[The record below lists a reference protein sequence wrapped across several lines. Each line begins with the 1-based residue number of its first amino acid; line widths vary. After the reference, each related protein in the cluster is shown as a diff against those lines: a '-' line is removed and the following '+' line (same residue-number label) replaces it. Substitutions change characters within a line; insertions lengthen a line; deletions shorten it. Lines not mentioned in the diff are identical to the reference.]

1 MIMPQCPPED
11 SLERRIEAILGAET
25 PPEGWKEALGML
37 FERYLDQQRLLDRL
51 THIADR
57 FQAAE
62 RERSQG
68 YLASYEKKVRQ
79 LEKIVRISDQYQTML
94 HQLKERLE
102 HASNY
107 DSLTGLPNRR
117 YMTVRL
123 EEAASRAT
131 RKPDSG
137 FAVMIAD
144 IDHFKDVNDNFGH
157 AAGDQLL
164 QAVAR
169 ALELSLREYDLC
181 ARWGGEEFLFLF
193 PACDATSAQVVAE
206 RLRQAVIGAQRIR
219 DEIPAPTVSIGF
231 TLHRPGEPVDTTLLR
246 ADQALYKAKDAGRNC
261 VAGE

>member
-1 MIMPQCPPED
+1 MTMRQTMPEAP
-11 SLERRIEAILGAET
+11 LEERIEAILSQET
-25 PPEGWKEALGML
+25 PPAGWKEALEEL
-37 FERYLDQQRLLDRL
+37 FQRYQDQQRLLDRL

-62 RERSQG
+62 RERSQ
-68 YLASYEKKVRQ
+68 SYMGRYERKVRQ

-123 EEAASRAT
+123 EEAASQAVRNPSS
-131 RKPDSG
+131 K

-144 IDHFKDVNDNFGH
+144 IDHFKAVNDNFGH
-157 AAGDQLL
+157 AAGDRLL
-164 QAVAR
+164 QSVAR

-181 ARWGGEEFLFLF
+181 ARWGGEEFLFLY
-193 PACDATSAQVVAE
+193 PSCDETSAAIVAK
-206 RLRQAVIGAQRIR
+206 RLRHNVSAASQANGGIAT
-219 DEIPAPTVSIGF
+219 PTISIGY
-231 TLHRPGEPVDTTLLR
+231 TLHRPGESVDATLLR
-246 ADQALYKAKDAGRNC
+246 ADEALYKAKAAGRDC
-261 VAGE
+261 AVGM

>member
-1 MIMPQCPPED
+1 MTMQQYPPED
-11 SLERRIEAILGAET
+11 SLERSIEAILSADT
-25 PPEGWKEALGML
+25 PPDGWKEALEKL
-37 FERYLDQQRLLDRL
+37 FVRYLDQQRLLDRL

-68 YLASYEKKVRQ
+68 YLANYEKKVRQ

-131 RKPDSG
+131 RKPDGG

-144 IDHFKDVNDNFGH
+144 LDHFKAVNDNFGH
-157 AAGDQLL
+157 AAGDRLL

-193 PACDATSAQVVAE
+193 PSCDQANAPIVAE
-206 RLRQAVIGAQRIR
+206 RLRQSVTKAQRIN

-231 TLHRPGEPVDTTLLR
+231 TIHRPGEHVDTTLLR

-261 VAGE
+261 VVGE

>member
-1 MIMPQCPPED
+1 MPTHQDENLDTRIDEILAAD
-11 SLERRIEAILGAET
+11 S
-25 PPEGWKEALGML
+25 PPEGWKDAVRELL
-37 FERYLDQQRLLDRL
+37 SRCQDQQRLLDRL
-51 THIADR
+51 TRIADR

-68 YLASYEKKVRQ
+68 YLARYERKVRQ

-123 EEAASRAT
+123 EEAASQAAR
-131 RKPDSG
+131 RPESS
-137 FAVMIAD
+137 FAVMVAD
-144 IDHFKDVNDNFGH
+144 IDHFKAVNDGFGH
-157 AAGDQLL
+157 SAGDRVL

-181 ARWGGEEFLFLF
+181 ARWGGEEFLLLF
-193 PACDATSAQVVAE
+193 PSCEAGNAPGVAE
-206 RLRQAVIGAQRIR
+206 RLRRNVNEAPLR
-219 DEIPAPTVSIGF
+219 DHDIPAPTISIGY
-231 TLHRPGEPVDTTLLR
+231 TLHRPGESIDATLLR
-246 ADQALYKAKDAGRNC
+246 ADEALYMAKAAGRNC
-261 VAGE
+261 CMEA

>member
-1 MIMPQCPPED
+1 MSQPVIED
-11 SLERRIEAILGAET
+11 ALERRIEAILSADA
-25 PPEGWKEALGML
+25 PPDGWKEALDEL
-37 FERYLDQQRLLDRL
+37 FQRYSDQQRLLDRL
-51 THIADR
+51 TRIADR

-68 YLASYEKKVRQ
+68 YMARYEKKVRQ

-123 EEAASRAT
+123 EEAVSQAT
-131 RKPDSG
+131 RSPG
-137 FAVMIAD
+137 GRFAVMIAD
-144 IDHFKDVNDNFGH
+144 IDHFKAVNDSFGH
-157 AAGDQLL
+157 AAGDRLL

-181 ARWGGEEFLFLF
+181 ARWGGEEFLLLF
-193 PACDATSAQVVAE
+193 PSCDAAAAPLVAE
-206 RLRQAVIGAQRIR
+206 RLRQSVASIQRS
-219 DEIPAPTVSIGF
+219 DEEIPAPTISIGF
-231 TLHRPGEPVDTTLLR
+231 TIHRPGETMDTTLLR
-246 ADQALYKAKDAGRNC
+246 ADLALYEAKAAGRNC
-261 VAGE
+261 VIGK